1 MENSA
6 CFIKF
11 GNCSLQITS
20 ISILLNLSDHIELDR
35 VIKFQLSV
43 PSMTK
48 KYIFALTIIE
58 CNKLGPKIQIS
69 ESSGIFKKSILTF
82 IRPVANSLC
91 NYHDRRGLKL
101 LSFRLGS
108 TQAISMNIS
117 THFASLET
125 CFHYVLHCS
134 NYSAERLDLLKSM
147 TNIDSSILQE
157 MSITRTLLFGDKSF
171 DSLKNL
177 LILDTTTDYLI
188 KTRRY
193 AIYAHYLLCLLLLV
207 VGNLIKFLFYF

>member
-20 ISILLNLSDHIELDR
+20 ISILLNLSDYIELDR
-35 VIKFQLSV
+35 VKKFQLSV

-101 LSFRLGS
+101 FNSSNLYE
-108 TQAISMNIS
+108 
-117 THFASLET
+117 HFNPF
-125 CFHYVLHCS
+125 C
-134 NYSAERLDLLKSM
+134 
-147 TNIDSSILQE
+147 I
-157 MSITRTLLFGDKSF
+157 FG
-171 DSLKNL
+171 NL
-177 LILDTTTDYLI
+177 LSLRAALFQ
-188 KTRRY
+188 
-193 AIYAHYLLCLLLLV
+193 LL
-207 VGNLIKFLFYF
+207 G